1 MNNYNYDVKLIHSS
15 LVFADEI
22 FAVGSG
28 EIVPEEGACFAE
40 EGHPAFQLQVV
51 LLIATVGLMVAPV
64 VESELFAA
72 RGPQPLA
79 FFVPVGTG
87 SPPVLVVVA

>member
-1 MNNYNYDVKLIHSS
+1 M
-15 LVFADEI
+15 FEDEI

-28 EIVPEEGACFAE
+28 EIVPEESASFAE

-51 LLIATVGLMVAPV
+51 LLIATVGLVVAPV

-72 RGPQPLA
+72 RGPQPFA
-79 FFVPVGTG
+79 FFVP
-87 SPPVLVVVA
+87 SR

>member
-1 MNNYNYDVKLIHSS
+1 M
-15 LVFADEI
+15 FADEI

-28 EIVPEEGACFAE
+28 EIVPEEGSSFAE

-51 LLIATVGLMVAPV
+51 LLIATVGLVVAPV

-72 RGPQPLA
+72 
-79 FFVPVGTG
+79 
-87 SPPVLVVVA
+87 

>member
-1 MNNYNYDVKLIHSS
+1 ML
-15 LVFADEI
+15 ADEI

-28 EIVPEEGACFAE
+28 EIVPEEGSSFAE

-51 LLIATVGLMVAPV
+51 LLIATVGLVVAPV

-72 RGPQPLA
+72 
-79 FFVPVGTG
+79 
-87 SPPVLVVVA
+87 